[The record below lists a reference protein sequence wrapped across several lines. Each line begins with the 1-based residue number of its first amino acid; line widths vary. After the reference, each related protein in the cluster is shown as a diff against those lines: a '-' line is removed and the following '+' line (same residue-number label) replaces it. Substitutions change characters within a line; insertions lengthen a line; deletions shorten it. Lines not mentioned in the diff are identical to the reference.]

1 MGGGRREPT
10 PKPPATLTVFI
21 LTLIFPACP
30 TPAASTQVDRAIQQQ
45 VNTQKQA
52 AGVQNKI
59 DSLDD
64 ETRGMVEE
72 YRAKLAELDEL
83 TRYND
88 QLDKLL
94 ADQSAELSRREAQL
108 EELETLKQKLF
119 PFLLKMLA
127 ALEKV
132 VEVDTPFLPQERLE
146 RVRSLRELMNRA
158 DVALPEK
165 YRRLMEAF
173 RIEAQYGH
181 NIETYEGPLA
191 DHGKTRTVRFL
202 RFGRVGLY
210 YLTLDGLEAGVW
222 EEATRRWRLLD
233 RDYLRSLDHA
243 MGIAAKQAPP
253 NLVTLPVPAPEAP

>member
-1 MGGGRREPT
+1 M
-10 PKPPATLTVFI
+10 I
-21 LTLIFPACP
+21 LTLIFPAWP
-30 TPAASTQVDRAIQQQ
+30 TPADSAQVDRAIQQQ

-52 AGVQNKI
+52 AGVQTKI

-64 ETRGMVEE
+64 ETRRMVEE
-72 YRAKLAELDEL
+72 YRANLAELDEL

-94 ADQSAELSRREAQL
+94 ADQATELSRREAQL

-119 PFLLKMLA
+119 PFLLEMLA

-191 DHGKTRTVRFL
+191 DNGKTRTVRFL

-222 EEATRRWRLLD
+222 EEATRSWRVLD

-243 MGIAAKQAPP
+243 MRIAAKQAPP